1 MNKPAALSLAAI
13 LTAAVVIGAG
23 SFIAA
28 DSKRPETRAKETR
41 KDTVMTENQRK
52 TDSDVKARLTPE
64 QYRVTQQCG
73 TEPAFSGKYY
83 NHHEDGSYTCVV
95 CGNVLFQSTTKY
107 ESGSGWPSF
116 WEPAVEGAVKGKT
129 DTSFGMTRTEITCS
143 KCGAHLGHVFPDG
156 PEPTGLR
163 YCINSAAL
171 EFQKSPVDSAAKKD
185 PSRK

>member
-1 MNKPAALSLAAI
+1 MKKPAVVVVAAI
-13 LTAAVVIGAG
+13 LIAAVVFGAVP
-23 SFIAA
+23 FIAA
-28 DSKRPETRAKETR
+28 DSKRPDTKAKEPR
-41 KDTVMTENQRK
+41 KDTVMTEDQKKNE
-52 TDSDVKARLTPE
+52 SDLRARLTPE
-64 QYRVTQQCG
+64 QFRVTQQCG

-95 CGNVLFQSTTKY
+95 CGNVLFHSTTKY

-116 WEPAVEGAVKGKT
+116 FEPAADGAVKGKT

-163 YCINSAAL
+163 YCINSTAL
-171 EFQKSPVDSAAKKD
+171 DFKKSPADSAAKKD